1 MGVKRVRPKFQTLI
15 LNRPSS
21 IWSAFFLFSFNRKL
35 WTPRACVGTNLAWI
49 VIDFSEVH
57 WYYCALSE
65 SLAFN
70 LWWRTP
76 VFPLRCA
83 RGETNNNTVWCLF
96 FVRLFLILFLGSQ
109 RSCFSFFCTFQV
121 TLHSNY
127 ILVSLKHNQIYVF
140 REIRLVIRCS
150 QYRRRSLDAT
160 VMLNPWLKPRFRWAV
175 ITSFIVINLYVY
187 CKGYKPLQ
195 PNEFDGAKY
204 IFNRGDSFGG
214 EDSDSKGEFA
224 CLVYISCAV
233 LFLNHCLQPPCW
245 NIQLH

>member
-1 MGVKRVRPKFQTLI
+1 MFVFCSFVFNIISGQSEKLFQL
-15 LNRPSS
+15 
-21 IWSAFFLFSFNRKL
+21 
-35 WTPRACVGTNLAWI
+35 
-49 VIDFSEVH
+49 
-57 WYYCALSE
+57 
-65 SLAFN
+65 
-70 LWWRTP
+70 
-76 VFPLRCA
+76 
-83 RGETNNNTVWCLF
+83 
-96 FVRLFLILFLGSQ
+96 
-109 RSCFSFFCTFQV
+109 FCTFQV

-140 REIRLVIRCS
+140 REIRLVIRSS

-187 CKGYKPLQ
+187 CKRYKPLQ

-233 LFLNHCLQPPCW
+233 LFFNHCLQPPCW
-245 NIQLH
+245 NIQLHQIHSSQNGWVPA